1 MRRNKLKV
9 LSSLAILGIAGLG
22 LAACNNNTG
31 SGTTPSPT
39 PTPTENGG
47 GATTTPTPTP
57 VPTTPSQTTTTTPNQ
72 SSTANTPAQKV
83 VKSIS
88 ISGGKTLYLVGEEFS
103 FDGVVVTKTYNDET
117 QETATADEVT
127 YKIYSDEDG
136 TKEATSIA
144 TAGTYYVYVTCG
156 GKDNYYAITV
166 QEKQQTIHENAV
178 VKGVTPTKTDIS
190 TKVDIYNQ
198 NGNEV
203 YATANSSKKIQSED
217 KSATCDG
224 IEFSQRLKMQGSAV
238 AAGESVSVAADG
250 TVSNGRVIVVK
261 VAQASKL
268 TFYGMPSSEQ
278 KRSFILTNNADY
290 SREVASAADKTNIGS
305 YKFDVAAG
313 TYYFYVGAS
322 NDALGTNAGGWYF
335 YGVDIAYDVPT
346 SSLTYSEIKVDASN
360 AKTDFNLNDTFSTDG
375 LVVKGKNNLG
385 TWDILSKEDYKVTN
399 TDDTE
404 VSTATPGKKTL
415 KVTAKGHSDNYD
427 IQVINPNATVENI
440 VVKEEAKGVY
450 KQGEVISLSGLVI
463 TSTDSDS
470 VTQDIAYDAEKITY
484 KVLDGETDVTSQ
496 FTTLTKGT
504 YTVELTY
511 ASKTTTYN
519 ITMLEV
525 KERKFEYKNEV
536 AVGSDSY
543 ASSLIVSYTDGTDAD
558 WSKYNDTILSTAE
571 GYSTKFYSDADCTTL
586 IDTATNAFASV
597 GTVYMKLSYQDYS
610 SNAITLTVKNFNSE
624 SYYTKDNLTSSSVV
638 KDATIFDGNLITITG
653 GKNLGAPEGK
663 DGICNQEVQIKLD
676 ANTDA
681 SKFKGLILNIKQ
693 KVALKLYMN
702 CSTDKSGKTFVIKDP
717 TGKIVFT
724 SNDIVKNK
732 TDNTL
737 VEVTLE
743 AGTYTIESLTGSVR
757 FAGIEATK
765 AE

>member
-1 MRRNKLKV
+1 MKRNKLKV

-31 SGTTPSPT
+31 SGTTQSPT
-39 PTPTENGG
+39 TTPTENGG
-47 GATTTPTPTP
+47 GATTPTPTPTP
-57 VPTTPSQTTTTTPNQ
+57 VPTTPSQSTTTTPNQ
-72 SSTANTPAQKV
+72 SSTNTPEQNKIE
-83 VKSIS
+83 SIS
-88 ISGGKTLYLVGEEFS
+88 VSGQTKEFLPGS
-103 FDGVVVTKTYNDET
+103 EFVFGGTVTKN
-117 QETATADEVT
+117 
-127 YKIYSDEDG
+127 YSDGSQVVATEEEYIVTIYTDNSYE
-136 TKEATSIA
+136 TEAENIK
-144 TAGTYYVYVTCG
+144 TAGTYYVVVSIGDKLATYEIV
-156 GKDNYYAITV
+156 V
-166 QEKQQTIHENAV
+166 REKQQTIHENAV

-198 NGNEV
+198 HGNEV
-203 YATANSSKKIQSED
+203 YVTANSSKKIQSED
-217 KSATCDG
+217 KTATCDG

-238 AAGESVSVAADG
+238 AAGESVNVSADG

-305 YKFDVAAG
+305 YEFDVAAG
-313 TYYFYVGAS
+313 TYYFYVGAT
-322 NDALGTNAGGWYF
+322 NATLGTTAGGWYF
-335 YGVDIAYDVPT
+335 YGVDIAYDVPA

-360 AKTDFNLNDTFSTDG
+360 VRTDFNLNDTFSTDG

-415 KVTAKGHSDNYD
+415 KVTAKGHSDTYD
-427 IQVINPNATVENI
+427 IQVINPNATIENI

-484 KVLDGETDVTSQ
+484 KVLDGEADVTSQ

-525 KERKFEYKNEV
+525 KEGKFECKNEV

-624 SYYTKDNLTSSSVV
+624 SYYVKDANLTSGTDYKKQTLFEGNFVDV
-638 KDATIFDGNLITITG
+638 KVGTG
-653 GKNLGAPEGK
+653 TCKADSNTA
-663 DGICNQEVQIKLD
+663 INQGEMQIKLD
-676 ANTDA
+676 AGDG
-681 SKFKGLILNIKQ
+681 KEIIFVVKQ
-693 KVALKLYMN
+693 KITLKIIAN
-702 CSTDKSGKTFVIKDP
+702 ASGNKKYIIKDAVG
-717 TGKIVFT
+717 TELKAGDL
-724 SNDIVKNK
+724 SK
-732 TDNTL
+732 TADGDTTI
-737 VEVTLE
+737 EITLE
-743 AGTYTIESLTGSVR
+743 AGTYSFTSNGGGVR

>member
-1 MRRNKLKV
+1 MKRNKLKV

-31 SGTTPSPT
+31 SGTTQSPT
-39 PTPTENGG
+39 TTPTENGG
-47 GATTTPTPTP
+47 GSTTPTPTPTP
-57 VPTTPSQTTTTTPNQ
+57 VPTTPSQSTTTTPNQ
-72 SSTANTPAQKV
+72 SSTNTPEQNKIE
-83 VKSIS
+83 SIS
-88 ISGGKTLYLVGEEFS
+88 VSGQTKEFLPGS
-103 FDGVVVTKTYNDET
+103 EFVFGGTVTKN
-117 QETATADEVT
+117 
-127 YKIYSDEDG
+127 YSDGSQVVATEEEYIVTIYTDNSYE
-136 TKEATSIA
+136 TEAENIK
-144 TAGTYYVYVTCG
+144 TAGTYYVVVSIGDKLATYEIV
-156 GKDNYYAITV
+156 V
-166 QEKQQTIHENAV
+166 REKQQTIHENAV
-178 VKGVTPTKTDIS
+178 VKGVTPTNTDIS

-198 NGNEV
+198 HGNEV
-203 YATANSSKKIQSED
+203 YVTANSSKKIQSED
-217 KSATCDG
+217 KTATCDG

-238 AAGESVSVAADG
+238 AAGESVNVSADG

-305 YKFDVAAG
+305 YEFDVAAG
-313 TYYFYVGAS
+313 TYYFYVGAT
-322 NDALGTNAGGWYF
+322 NATLGTTAGGWYF
-335 YGVDIAYDVPT
+335 YGVDIAYDVPA

-360 AKTDFNLNDTFSTDG
+360 VRTDFNLNDTFSTDG

-415 KVTAKGHSDNYD
+415 KVTAKGHSDTYD
-427 IQVINPNATVENI
+427 IQVINPNATIENI

-484 KVLDGETDVTSQ
+484 KVLDGEADVTSQ

-525 KERKFEYKNEV
+525 KEGKFEYKNEV

-624 SYYTKDNLTSSSVV
+624 SYYIKDANLTSGTDYKKQTLFEGNFVDV
-638 KDATIFDGNLITITG
+638 KVGTG
-653 GKNLGAPEGK
+653 TCKADSNTA
-663 DGICNQEVQIKLD
+663 INQGEMQIKLD
-676 ANTDA
+676 AGDG
-681 SKFKGLILNIKQ
+681 KEIIFVVKQ
-693 KVALKLYMN
+693 KITLKIIAN
-702 CSTDKSGKTFVIKDP
+702 ASGNKKYIIKDAVGTELK
-717 TGKIVFT
+717 TGDL
-724 SNDIVKNK
+724 SK
-732 TDNTL
+732 TADGDTTI
-737 VEVTLE
+737 EITLE
-743 AGTYTIESLTGSVR
+743 AGTYSFTSNGGGVR

>member
-1 MRRNKLKV
+1 MKRNKLKV

-31 SGTTPSPT
+31 SGTTQSPT
-39 PTPTENGG
+39 TTPTENGG
-47 GATTTPTPTP
+47 GATTPTPTPTP
-57 VPTTPSQTTTTTPNQ
+57 VPTTPSQSTTTTPNQ
-72 SSTANTPAQKV
+72 SSTNTPEQNKIE
-83 VKSIS
+83 SIS
-88 ISGGKTLYLVGEEFS
+88 VSGQTKEFLPGS
-103 FDGVVVTKTYNDET
+103 EFVFGGTVTKN
-117 QETATADEVT
+117 
-127 YKIYSDEDG
+127 YSDGSQVVATEEEYIVTIYTDNSYE
-136 TKEATSIA
+136 TEAENIK
-144 TAGTYYVYVTCG
+144 TAGTYYVVVSIGDKLATYEIV
-156 GKDNYYAITV
+156 V
-166 QEKQQTIHENAV
+166 REKQQTIHENAV

-198 NGNEV
+198 HGNEV
-203 YATANSSKKIQSED
+203 YVTANSSKKIQSED
-217 KSATCDG
+217 KTATCDG

-238 AAGESVSVAADG
+238 AAGESVNVSADG

-305 YKFDVAAG
+305 YEFDVAAG
-313 TYYFYVGAS
+313 TYYFYVGAT
-322 NDALGTNAGGWYF
+322 NATLGTTAGGWYF
-335 YGVDIAYDVPT
+335 YGVDIAYDVPA

-360 AKTDFNLNDTFSTDG
+360 VRTDFNLNDTFSTDG

-415 KVTAKGHSDNYD
+415 KVTAKGHSDTYD
-427 IQVINPNATVENI
+427 IQVINPNATIENI

-484 KVLDGETDVTSQ
+484 KVLDGEADVTSQ

-525 KERKFEYKNEV
+525 KEGKFEYKNEV

-624 SYYTKDNLTSSSVV
+624 SYYVKDANLTSGTDYKKQTLFEGNFVDV
-638 KDATIFDGNLITITG
+638 KVGTG
-653 GKNLGAPEGK
+653 TCKADSNIA
-663 DGICNQEVQIKLD
+663 INQGEMQIKLD
-676 ANTDA
+676 AGDG
-681 SKFKGLILNIKQ
+681 KEIIFVVKQ
-693 KVALKLYMN
+693 KITLKIIAN
-702 CSTDKSGKTFVIKDP
+702 ASGNKKYIIKDAVG
-717 TGKIVFT
+717 TELKAGDL
-724 SNDIVKNK
+724 SK
-732 TDNTL
+732 TADGDTTI
-737 VEVTLE
+737 EITLE
-743 AGTYTIESLTGSVR
+743 AGTYSFTSNGGGVR

>member
-198 NGNEV
+198 HGNEV
-203 YATANSSKKIQSED
+203 YVTANSSKKIQSED

-238 AAGESVSVAADG
+238 AAGESVNVAADG

-261 VAQASKL
+261 VAQNSKL

-305 YKFDVAAG
+305 YEFDVKAG
-313 TYYFYVGAS
+313 TYYFYVGAT
-322 NDALGTNAGGWYF
+322 NATLGTTAGGWYF
-335 YGVDIAYDVPT
+335 YGVDIAYDVPV

-360 AKTDFNLNDTFSTDG
+360 ARTDFNLNDTFSTDG

-399 TDDTE
+399 ADDTE

-415 KVTAKGHSDNYD
+415 KVTAKGHSDTYD
-427 IQVINPNATVENI
+427 IQVINPNATIENI

-484 KVLDGETDVTSQ
+484 KVLDGETDVTSS

-504 YTVELTY
+504 YKVELTY
-511 ASKTTTYN
+511 ASKTTTYD

-525 KERKFEYKNEV
+525 KEGKFDYKNEV

-543 ASSLIVSYTDGTDAD
+543 ASSLIISYTDGTDAD
-558 WSKYNDTILSTAE
+558 WSKYNETILSTAE
-571 GYSTKFYSDADCTTL
+571 GYSTKFYSDADCTAL

-597 GTVYMKLSYQDYS
+597 GTVYMKLSYQDFS

-624 SYYTKDNLTSSSVV
+624 SYSTSGLTAGKDYKNSVL
-638 KDATIFDGNLITITG
+638 FEGNLVDVKIGTG
-653 GKNLGAPEGK
+653 TCKADSNIDINKGEM
-663 DGICNQEVQIKLD
+663 QIKLD
-676 ANTDA
+676 KEAG
-681 SKFKGLILNIKQ
+681 KEIIFVVKQ
-693 KVALKLYMN
+693 KITLKIIAN
-702 CSTDKSGKTFVIKDP
+702 ASGNKKYIIKDAAG
-717 TGKIVFT
+717 TELKAGDL
-724 SNDIVKNK
+724 SK
-732 TDNTL
+732 TADGDTTI
-737 VEVTLE
+737 EITLE
-743 AGTYTIESLTGSVR
+743 AGTYSFTSNGGGVR

>member
-1 MRRNKLKV
+1 MKRNKLKV

-31 SGTTPSPT
+31 SGTTQSPT
-39 PTPTENGG
+39 TTPTENGG
-47 GATTTPTPTP
+47 GATTPTPTPTP
-57 VPTTPSQTTTTTPNQ
+57 VPTTPSQSTTTTPNQ
-72 SSTANTPAQKV
+72 SSTNTPEQNKIE
-83 VKSIS
+83 SIS
-88 ISGGKTLYLVGEEFS
+88 VSGQTKEFLPGS
-103 FDGVVVTKTYNDET
+103 EFVFGGTVTKN
-117 QETATADEVT
+117 
-127 YKIYSDEDG
+127 YSDGSQVVATEEEYIVTIYTDNSYE
-136 TKEATSIA
+136 TEAENIK
-144 TAGTYYVYVTCG
+144 TAGTYYVVVSIGDKLATYEIV
-156 GKDNYYAITV
+156 V
-166 QEKQQTIHENAV
+166 REKQQTIHENAV

-198 NGNEV
+198 HGSEV
-203 YATANSSKKIQSED
+203 YVTANSSKKIQSED
-217 KSATCDG
+217 KTATCDG

-238 AAGESVSVAADG
+238 AAGESVNVSADG

-305 YKFDVAAG
+305 YEFDVAAG
-313 TYYFYVGAS
+313 TYYFYVGAT
-322 NDALGTNAGGWYF
+322 NATLGTTAGGWYF
-335 YGVDIAYDVPT
+335 YGVDIAYDVPA

-360 AKTDFNLNDTFSTDG
+360 VRTDFNLNDTFSTDG

-415 KVTAKGHSDNYD
+415 KVTAKGHSDTYD
-427 IQVINPNATVENI
+427 IQVINPNATIENI

-484 KVLDGETDVTSQ
+484 KVLDGEADVTSQ

-525 KERKFEYKNEV
+525 KEGKFEYKNEV

-624 SYYTKDNLTSSSVV
+624 SYYVKDANLTSGTDYKKQTLFEGNFVDV
-638 KDATIFDGNLITITG
+638 KVGTG
-653 GKNLGAPEGK
+653 TCKADSNTA
-663 DGICNQEVQIKLD
+663 INQGEMQIKLD
-676 ANTDA
+676 AGDG
-681 SKFKGLILNIKQ
+681 KEIIFVVKQ
-693 KVALKLYMN
+693 KITLKIIAN
-702 CSTDKSGKTFVIKDP
+702 ASGNKKYIIKDAVG
-717 TGKIVFT
+717 TELKAGDL
-724 SNDIVKNK
+724 SK
-732 TDNTL
+732 TADGDTTI
-737 VEVTLE
+737 EITLE
-743 AGTYTIESLTGSVR
+743 AGTYSFTSNGGGVR

>member
-31 SGTTPSPT
+31 SGTTQSPT
-39 PTPTENGG
+39 STPTENGG
-47 GATTTPTPTP
+47 GATTPTPTPTP
-57 VPTTPSQTTTTTPNQ
+57 VPTTPSQSTTTTPNQ
-72 SSTANTPAQKV
+72 SSTNTPEQNKIE
-83 VKSIS
+83 SIS
-88 ISGGKTLYLVGEEFS
+88 VSGQTKEFLPGS
-103 FDGVVVTKTYNDET
+103 EFVFGGTVTKN
-117 QETATADEVT
+117 
-127 YKIYSDEDG
+127 YSDGSQVVATEEEYIVTIYTDNSYE
-136 TKEATSIA
+136 TEAENIK
-144 TAGTYYVYVTCG
+144 TAGTYYVVVSIGDKLATYEIV
-156 GKDNYYAITV
+156 V
-166 QEKQQTIHENAV
+166 REKQQTIHENAV

-198 NGNEV
+198 HGNEV
-203 YATANSSKKIQSED
+203 YVTANSSKKIQSED
-217 KSATCDG
+217 KTATCDG

-238 AAGESVSVAADG
+238 AAGESVNVSVDG

-305 YKFDVAAG
+305 YEFDVAAG
-313 TYYFYVGAS
+313 TYYFYVGAT
-322 NDALGTNAGGWYF
+322 NATLGTTAGGWYF
-335 YGVDIAYDVPT
+335 YGVDIAYDVPA

-360 AKTDFNLNDTFSTDG
+360 VRTDFNLNDTFSTDG

-415 KVTAKGHSDNYD
+415 KVTAKGHSDTYD
-427 IQVINPNATVENI
+427 IQVINPNATIENI

-484 KVLDGETDVTSQ
+484 KVLDGEADVTSQ

-525 KERKFEYKNEV
+525 KEGKFEYKNEV

-571 GYSTKFYSDADCTTL
+571 GYSTKFYSDAECTTL

-610 SNAITLTVKNFNSE
+610 SNTITLTVKNFNSE
-624 SYYTKDNLTSSSVV
+624 SYYVKDANLTSGTDYKKQTLFEGNFVDV
-638 KDATIFDGNLITITG
+638 KVGTG
-653 GKNLGAPEGK
+653 TCKADSNTA
-663 DGICNQEVQIKLD
+663 INQGEMQIKLD
-676 ANTDA
+676 AGDG
-681 SKFKGLILNIKQ
+681 KEIIFVVKQ
-693 KVALKLYMN
+693 KITLKIIAN
-702 CSTDKSGKTFVIKDP
+702 ASGNKKYIIKDAVG
-717 TGKIVFT
+717 TELKAGDL
-724 SNDIVKNK
+724 SK
-732 TDNTL
+732 TADGDTTI
-737 VEVTLE
+737 EITLE
-743 AGTYTIESLTGSVR
+743 AGTYSFTSNGGGVR

>member
-31 SGTTPSPT
+31 SGTTQSPT
-39 PTPTENGG
+39 TTPTENGG
-47 GATTTPTPTP
+47 GATTPTPTPTP
-57 VPTTPSQTTTTTPNQ
+57 VPTTPSQSTTPTPNQ
-72 SSTANTPAQKV
+72 SSTNTPEQNKIE
-83 VKSIS
+83 SIS
-88 ISGGKTLYLVGEEFS
+88 VSGQTKEFLPGS
-103 FDGVVVTKTYNDET
+103 EFVFGGTVTKN
-117 QETATADEVT
+117 
-127 YKIYSDEDG
+127 YSDGSQVVATEEEYIVTIYTDNSYE
-136 TKEATSIA
+136 TEAENIK
-144 TAGTYYVYVTCG
+144 TAGTYYVVVSIGDKLATYEIV
-156 GKDNYYAITV
+156 V
-166 QEKQQTIHENAV
+166 REKQQTIHENAV

-198 NGNEV
+198 HGNEV
-203 YATANSSKKIQSED
+203 YVTANSSKKIQSED
-217 KSATCDG
+217 KTATCDG

-238 AAGESVSVAADG
+238 AAGESVNVSADG

-305 YKFDVAAG
+305 YEFDVAAG
-313 TYYFYVGAS
+313 TYYFYVGAT
-322 NDALGTNAGGWYF
+322 NATLGTTAGGWYF
-335 YGVDIAYDVPT
+335 YGVDIAYDVPA

-360 AKTDFNLNDTFSTDG
+360 VRTDFNLNDTFSTDG

-415 KVTAKGHSDNYD
+415 KVTAKGHSDTYD
-427 IQVINPNATVENI
+427 IQVINPNATIENI

-484 KVLDGETDVTSQ
+484 KVLDGEADVTSQ

-525 KERKFEYKNEV
+525 KEGKFEYKNEV

-624 SYYTKDNLTSSSVV
+624 SYYVKDANLTSGTDYKKQTLFEGNFVDV
-638 KDATIFDGNLITITG
+638 KVGTG
-653 GKNLGAPEGK
+653 TCKADSNTA
-663 DGICNQEVQIKLD
+663 INQGEMQIKLD
-676 ANTDA
+676 AGDG
-681 SKFKGLILNIKQ
+681 KEIIFVVKQ
-693 KVALKLYMN
+693 KITLKIIAN
-702 CSTDKSGKTFVIKDP
+702 ASGNKKYIIKDAVG
-717 TGKIVFT
+717 TELKAGDL
-724 SNDIVKNK
+724 SK
-732 TDNTL
+732 TADGDTTI
-737 VEVTLE
+737 EITLE
-743 AGTYTIESLTGSVR
+743 AGTYSFTSNGGGVR

>member
-1 MRRNKLKV
+1 MKRNKLKV

-31 SGTTPSPT
+31 SGTTQSPT
-39 PTPTENGG
+39 QTPTENGG
-47 GATTTPTPTP
+47 GATTPTPTPTP
-57 VPTTPSQTTTTTPNQ
+57 VPTTPSQSTTTTPNQ
-72 SSTANTPAQKV
+72 SSTNTPEQNKIE
-83 VKSIS
+83 SIS
-88 ISGGKTLYLVGEEFS
+88 VSGQTKEFLPGS
-103 FDGVVVTKTYNDET
+103 EFVFGGTVTKN
-117 QETATADEVT
+117 
-127 YKIYSDEDG
+127 YSDGSQVVATEEEYIVTIYTDNSYE
-136 TKEATSIA
+136 TEAENIK
-144 TAGTYYVYVTCG
+144 TAGTYYVVVSIGDKLATYEIV
-156 GKDNYYAITV
+156 V
-166 QEKQQTIHENAV
+166 REKQQTIHENAV
-178 VKGVTPTKTDIS
+178 VKGVTPTETDIS

-198 NGNEV
+198 HGNEV
-203 YATANSSKKIQSED
+203 YVTANSSKKIQSED
-217 KSATCDG
+217 KTATCDG

-238 AAGESVSVAADG
+238 AAGESVNVSADG

-305 YKFDVAAG
+305 YEFDVAAG
-313 TYYFYVGAS
+313 TYYFYVGAT
-322 NDALGTNAGGWYF
+322 NATLGTTAGGWYF
-335 YGVDIAYDVPT
+335 YGVDIAYDVPA

-360 AKTDFNLNDTFSTDG
+360 VRTDFNLNDTFSTDG

-399 TDDTE
+399 NDDTE

-415 KVTAKGHSDNYD
+415 KVTAKGHSDTYD
-427 IQVINPNATVENI
+427 IQVINPNATIENI

-484 KVLDGETDVTSQ
+484 KVLDGEADVTSQ

-525 KERKFEYKNEV
+525 KEGKFEYKNEV

-624 SYYTKDNLTSSSVV
+624 SYYVKDANLTSGTDYKKQTLFEGNFVDV
-638 KDATIFDGNLITITG
+638 KVGTG
-653 GKNLGAPEGK
+653 TCKADSNTA
-663 DGICNQEVQIKLD
+663 INQGEMQIKLD
-676 ANTDA
+676 AGDG
-681 SKFKGLILNIKQ
+681 KEIIFVVKQ
-693 KVALKLYMN
+693 KITLKIIAN
-702 CSTDKSGKTFVIKDP
+702 ASGNKKYIIKDAVG
-717 TGKIVFT
+717 TELKAGDL
-724 SNDIVKNK
+724 SK
-732 TDNTL
+732 TADGDTTI
-737 VEVTLE
+737 EITLE
-743 AGTYTIESLTGSVR
+743 AGTYSFTSNGGGVR

>member
-203 YATANSSKKIQSED
+203 YVTANSSKKIQSED

-238 AAGESVSVAADG
+238 AAGESVNVSADG

-305 YKFDVAAG
+305 YEFDVAAG
-313 TYYFYVGAS
+313 TYYFYVGAT
-322 NDALGTNAGGWYF
+322 NATLGTTAGGWYF
-335 YGVDIAYDVPT
+335 YGVDIAYDVPA

-360 AKTDFNLNDTFSTDG
+360 ARTDFNLNDTFSTDG

-404 VSTATPGKKTL
+404 VSTATPGKKIL
-415 KVTAKGHSDNYD
+415 KVTAKGHSDTYD
-427 IQVINPNATVENI
+427 IQVINPNATIENI

-484 KVLDGETDVTSQ
+484 KVLDGETDVTSS

-504 YTVELTY
+504 YKVELTY
-511 ASKTTTYN
+511 ASKTTTYD

-525 KERKFEYKNEV
+525 KEGKFDYKNEV

-543 ASSLIVSYTDGTDAD
+543 ASSLIISYTDGTDAD
-558 WSKYNDTILSTAE
+558 WSKYNETILSTAE
-571 GYSTKFYSDADCTTL
+571 GYSTKFYSDADCTAL

-624 SYYTKDNLTSSSVV
+624 SYSTSGLTAGKDYKNSVL
-638 KDATIFDGNLITITG
+638 FEGNLVDVKIGTG
-653 GKNLGAPEGK
+653 TCKADSNIDINKGEM
-663 DGICNQEVQIKLD
+663 QIKLD
-676 ANTDA
+676 KEAG
-681 SKFKGLILNIKQ
+681 KEIIFVVKQ
-693 KVALKLYMN
+693 KITLKIIAN
-702 CSTDKSGKTFVIKDP
+702 ASGNKKYIIKDAAG
-717 TGKIVFT
+717 TELKAGDL
-724 SNDIVKNK
+724 SK
-732 TDNTL
+732 TADGDTTI
-737 VEVTLE
+737 EITLE
-743 AGTYTIESLTGSVR
+743 AGTYSFTSNGGGVR

>member
-31 SGTTPSPT
+31 SGTTQSPT
-39 PTPTENGG
+39 PAPTENGG
-47 GATTTPTPTP
+47 GATTPTPTPTP
-57 VPTTPSQTTTTTPNQ
+57 VPTTPSQSTTTTPNQ
-72 SSTANTPAQKV
+72 SSTNTPEQNKIE
-83 VKSIS
+83 SIS
-88 ISGGKTLYLVGEEFS
+88 VSGQTKEFLPGS
-103 FDGVVVTKTYNDET
+103 EFVFGGTVTKN
-117 QETATADEVT
+117 
-127 YKIYSDEDG
+127 YSDGSQVVATEEEYIVTIYTDNSYE
-136 TKEATSIA
+136 TEAENIK
-144 TAGTYYVYVTCG
+144 TAGTYYVVVSIGDKLATYEIV
-156 GKDNYYAITV
+156 V
-166 QEKQQTIHENAV
+166 REKQQTIHENAV

-198 NGNEV
+198 HGNEV
-203 YATANSSKKIQSED
+203 YVTANSSKKIQSED
-217 KSATCDG
+217 KTATCDG

-238 AAGESVSVAADG
+238 AAGESVNVSADG

-305 YKFDVAAG
+305 YEFDVAAG
-313 TYYFYVGAS
+313 TYYFYVGAT
-322 NDALGTNAGGWYF
+322 NATLGTTAGGWYF
-335 YGVDIAYDVPT
+335 YGVDIAYDVPA

-360 AKTDFNLNDTFSTDG
+360 VRTDFNLNDTFSTDG

-415 KVTAKGHSDNYD
+415 KVTAKGHSDTYD
-427 IQVINPNATVENI
+427 IQVINPNATIENI

-484 KVLDGETDVTSQ
+484 KVLDGEADVTSQ

-525 KERKFEYKNEV
+525 KEGKFEYKNEV

-624 SYYTKDNLTSSSVV
+624 SYYVKDANLTSGTDYKKQTLFEGNFVDV
-638 KDATIFDGNLITITG
+638 KVGTG
-653 GKNLGAPEGK
+653 TCKADSNTA
-663 DGICNQEVQIKLD
+663 INQGEMQIKLD
-676 ANTDA
+676 AGDG
-681 SKFKGLILNIKQ
+681 KEIIFVVKQ
-693 KVALKLYMN
+693 KITLKIIAN
-702 CSTDKSGKTFVIKDP
+702 ASGNKKYIIKDAVG
-717 TGKIVFT
+717 TELKAGDL
-724 SNDIVKNK
+724 SK
-732 TDNTL
+732 TADGDTTI
-737 VEVTLE
+737 EITLE
-743 AGTYTIESLTGSVR
+743 AGTYSFTSNGGGVR

>member
-1 MRRNKLKV
+1 MKRNKLKV

-31 SGTTPSPT
+31 SGTTQSPT
-39 PTPTENGG
+39 TTPTENGG
-47 GATTTPTPTP
+47 GATTPTPTPTP
-57 VPTTPSQTTTTTPNQ
+57 VPTTPSQSTTTTPNQ
-72 SSTANTPAQKV
+72 SSTNTPEQNKIE
-83 VKSIS
+83 SIS
-88 ISGGKTLYLVGEEFS
+88 VSGQTKEFLPGS
-103 FDGVVVTKTYNDET
+103 EFVFGGTVTKN
-117 QETATADEVT
+117 
-127 YKIYSDEDG
+127 YSDGSQVVATEEEYIVTIYTDNSYE
-136 TKEATSIA
+136 TEAENIK
-144 TAGTYYVYVTCG
+144 TAGTYYVVVSIGDKLATYEIV
-156 GKDNYYAITV
+156 V
-166 QEKQQTIHENAV
+166 REKQQTIHENAV

-198 NGNEV
+198 HGNEV
-203 YATANSSKKIQSED
+203 YVTANSSKKIQSED
-217 KSATCDG
+217 KTATCDG

-238 AAGESVSVAADG
+238 AAGESVNVSADG

-305 YKFDVAAG
+305 YEFDVAAG
-313 TYYFYVGAS
+313 TYYFYVGAT
-322 NDALGTNAGGWYF
+322 NATLGTTAGGWYF
-335 YGVDIAYDVPT
+335 YGVDIAYDVPA

-360 AKTDFNLNDTFSTDG
+360 VRTDFNLNDTFSTDG

-415 KVTAKGHSDNYD
+415 KVTAKGHSDTYD
-427 IQVINPNATVENI
+427 IQVINPNATIENI

-484 KVLDGETDVTSQ
+484 KVLDGEADVTSQ

-525 KERKFEYKNEV
+525 KEGKFEYKNEV

-571 GYSTKFYSDADCTTL
+571 DYSTKFYSDADCTTL

-624 SYYTKDNLTSSSVV
+624 SYYVKDANLTSGTDYKKQTLFEGNFVDV
-638 KDATIFDGNLITITG
+638 KVGTG
-653 GKNLGAPEGK
+653 TCKADSNTA
-663 DGICNQEVQIKLD
+663 INQGEMQIKLD
-676 ANTDA
+676 AGDG
-681 SKFKGLILNIKQ
+681 KEIIFVVKQ
-693 KVALKLYMN
+693 KITLKIIAN
-702 CSTDKSGKTFVIKDP
+702 ASGNKKYIIKDAVG
-717 TGKIVFT
+717 TELKAGDL
-724 SNDIVKNK
+724 SK
-732 TDNTL
+732 TADGDTTI
-737 VEVTLE
+737 EITLE
-743 AGTYTIESLTGSVR
+743 AGTYSFTSNGGGVR

>member
-31 SGTTPSPT
+31 SGTTQSPT
-39 PTPTENGG
+39 TTPTENGG
-47 GATTTPTPTP
+47 GATTPTPTPTP
-57 VPTTPSQTTTTTPNQ
+57 VPTTPSQSTTTTPNQ
-72 SSTANTPAQKV
+72 SSTNTPEQNKIE
-83 VKSIS
+83 SIS
-88 ISGGKTLYLVGEEFS
+88 VSGQTKEFLPGS
-103 FDGVVVTKTYNDET
+103 EFVFGGTVTKN
-117 QETATADEVT
+117 
-127 YKIYSDEDG
+127 YSDGSQVVATEEEYIVTIYTDNSYE
-136 TKEATSIA
+136 TEAENIK
-144 TAGTYYVYVTCG
+144 TAGTYYVVVSIGDKLATYEIV
-156 GKDNYYAITV
+156 V
-166 QEKQQTIHENAV
+166 REKQQTIHENAV

-198 NGNEV
+198 HGNEV
-203 YATANSSKKIQSED
+203 YVTANSSKKIQSED
-217 KSATCDG
+217 KTATCDG

-238 AAGESVSVAADG
+238 AAGERVNVSADG

-305 YKFDVAAG
+305 YEFDVAAG
-313 TYYFYVGAS
+313 TYYFYVGAT
-322 NDALGTNAGGWYF
+322 NATLGTTAGGWYF
-335 YGVDIAYDVPT
+335 YGVDIAYDVPA

-360 AKTDFNLNDTFSTDG
+360 VRTDFNLNDTFSTDG

-415 KVTAKGHSDNYD
+415 KVTAKGHSDTYD
-427 IQVINPNATVENI
+427 IQVINPNATIENI

-470 VTQDIAYDAEKITY
+470 VTQDIAYDVEKITY
-484 KVLDGETDVTSQ
+484 KVLDGEADVTSQ

-525 KERKFEYKNEV
+525 KEGKFEYKNEV

-571 GYSTKFYSDADCTTL
+571 GYSTKFYSDADCTSL

-624 SYYTKDNLTSSSVV
+624 SYYVKDANLTSGTDYKKQTLFEGNFVDV
-638 KDATIFDGNLITITG
+638 KVGTG
-653 GKNLGAPEGK
+653 TCKADSNTA
-663 DGICNQEVQIKLD
+663 INQGEMQIKLD
-676 ANTDA
+676 AGDG
-681 SKFKGLILNIKQ
+681 KEIIFVVKQ
-693 KVALKLYMN
+693 KITLKIIAN
-702 CSTDKSGKTFVIKDP
+702 ASGNKKYIIKDAVG
-717 TGKIVFT
+717 TELKAGDL
-724 SNDIVKNK
+724 SK
-732 TDNTL
+732 TADGDTTI
-737 VEVTLE
+737 EITLE
-743 AGTYTIESLTGSVR
+743 AGTYSFTSNGGGVR

>member
-1 MRRNKLKV
+1 MKRNKLKV

-31 SGTTPSPT
+31 SGTTQSPT
-39 PTPTENGG
+39 QTPTENGG
-47 GATTTPTPTP
+47 GATTPTPTPTP
-57 VPTTPSQTTTTTPNQ
+57 VPTTPSQSTTTTPNQ
-72 SSTANTPAQKV
+72 SSTNTPEQNKIE
-83 VKSIS
+83 SIS
-88 ISGGKTLYLVGEEFS
+88 VSGQTKEFLPGS
-103 FDGVVVTKTYNDET
+103 EFVFGGTVTKN
-117 QETATADEVT
+117 
-127 YKIYSDEDG
+127 YSDGSQVVATEEEYIVTIYTDNSYE
-136 TKEATSIA
+136 TEAENIK
-144 TAGTYYVYVTCG
+144 TAGTYYVVVSIGDKLATYEIV
-156 GKDNYYAITV
+156 V
-166 QEKQQTIHENAV
+166 REKQQTIHENAV

-198 NGNEV
+198 HGNEV
-203 YATANSSKKIQSED
+203 YVTANSSKKIQSED
-217 KSATCDG
+217 KTATCDG

-238 AAGESVSVAADG
+238 AAGESVNVSADG

-305 YKFDVAAG
+305 YEFDVAAG
-313 TYYFYVGAS
+313 TYYFYVGA
-322 NDALGTNAGGWYF
+322 TNATLSTTAGGWYF
-335 YGVDIAYDVPT
+335 YGVDIAYDVPA

-360 AKTDFNLNDTFSTDG
+360 VRTDFNLNDTFSTDG

-399 TDDTE
+399 NDDTE

-415 KVTAKGHSDNYD
+415 KVTAKGHSDTYD
-427 IQVINPNATVENI
+427 IQVINPNATIENI

-484 KVLDGETDVTSQ
+484 KVLDGEADVTSQ

-525 KERKFEYKNEV
+525 KEGKFEYKNEV

-624 SYYTKDNLTSSSVV
+624 SYYVKDANLTSGTDYKKQTLFEGNFVDV
-638 KDATIFDGNLITITG
+638 KVGTG
-653 GKNLGAPEGK
+653 TCKADSNTA
-663 DGICNQEVQIKLD
+663 INQGEMQIKLD
-676 ANTDA
+676 AGDG
-681 SKFKGLILNIKQ
+681 KEIIFVVKQ
-693 KVALKLYMN
+693 KITLKIIAN
-702 CSTDKSGKTFVIKDP
+702 ASGNKKYIIKDAVG
-717 TGKIVFT
+717 TELKAGDL
-724 SNDIVKNK
+724 SK
-732 TDNTL
+732 TADGDTTI
-737 VEVTLE
+737 EITLE
-743 AGTYTIESLTGSVR
+743 AGTYSFASNGGGVR

>member
-31 SGTTPSPT
+31 SGTTQSPT
-39 PTPTENGG
+39 QTPTENGG
-47 GATTTPTPTP
+47 GATTPTPTPTP
-57 VPTTPSQTTTTTPNQ
+57 VPTTPSQSTTTTPNQ
-72 SSTANTPAQKV
+72 SSTNTPEQNKIE
-83 VKSIS
+83 SIS
-88 ISGGKTLYLVGEEFS
+88 VSGQTKEFLPGS
-103 FDGVVVTKTYNDET
+103 EFVFGGTVTKN
-117 QETATADEVT
+117 
-127 YKIYSDEDG
+127 YSDGSQVVATEEEYIVTIYTDNSYE
-136 TKEATSIA
+136 TEAENIK
-144 TAGTYYVYVTCG
+144 TAGTYYVVVSIGDKLATYEIV
-156 GKDNYYAITV
+156 V
-166 QEKQQTIHENAV
+166 REKQQTIHENAV

-198 NGNEV
+198 HGNEV
-203 YATANSSKKIQSED
+203 YVTANSSKKIQSED
-217 KSATCDG
+217 KTATCDG

-238 AAGESVSVAADG
+238 AAGESVNVSADG

-305 YKFDVAAG
+305 YEFDVAAG
-313 TYYFYVGAS
+313 TYYFYVGAT
-322 NDALGTNAGGWYF
+322 NATLGTTAGGWYF
-335 YGVDIAYDVPT
+335 YGVDIAYDVPA

-360 AKTDFNLNDTFSTDG
+360 VRTDFNLNDTFSTDG

-415 KVTAKGHSDNYD
+415 KVTAKGHSDTYD
-427 IQVINPNATVENI
+427 IQVINPNATIENI

-525 KERKFEYKNEV
+525 KEGKFEYKNEV

-624 SYYTKDNLTSSSVV
+624 SYYVKDANLTSGTDYKKQTLFEGNFVDV
-638 KDATIFDGNLITITG
+638 KVGTG
-653 GKNLGAPEGK
+653 TCKADSNTA
-663 DGICNQEVQIKLD
+663 INQGEMQIKLD
-676 ANTDA
+676 AGDG
-681 SKFKGLILNIKQ
+681 KEIIFVVKQ
-693 KVALKLYMN
+693 KITLKIIAN
-702 CSTDKSGKTFVIKDP
+702 ASGNKKYIIKDAVG
-717 TGKIVFT
+717 TELKAGDL
-724 SNDIVKNK
+724 SK
-732 TDNTL
+732 TADGDTTI
-737 VEVTLE
+737 EITLE
-743 AGTYTIESLTGSVR
+743 AGTYSFTSNGGGVR

>member
-1 MRRNKLKV
+1 MKRNKLKV

-31 SGTTPSPT
+31 SGTTQSPT
-39 PTPTENGG
+39 STPTENGG
-47 GATTTPTPTP
+47 GATTPTP
-57 VPTTPSQTTTTTPNQ
+57 VPTTPSQSTTTTPNQ
-72 SSTANTPAQKV
+72 SSTNTPEQNKIE
-83 VKSIS
+83 SIS
-88 ISGGKTLYLVGEEFS
+88 VSGQTKEFLPGS
-103 FDGVVVTKTYNDET
+103 EFVFGGTVTKN
-117 QETATADEVT
+117 
-127 YKIYSDEDG
+127 YSDGSQVVATEEEYIVTIYTDNSYE
-136 TKEATSIA
+136 TEAENIK
-144 TAGTYYVYVTCG
+144 TAGTYYVVVSIGDKLATYEIV
-156 GKDNYYAITV
+156 V
-166 QEKQQTIHENAV
+166 REKQQTIHENAV

-198 NGNEV
+198 HGNEV
-203 YATANSSKKIQSED
+203 YVTANSSKKIQSED
-217 KSATCDG
+217 KTATCDG

-238 AAGESVSVAADG
+238 AAGESVNVSADG

-305 YKFDVAAG
+305 YEFDVAAG
-313 TYYFYVGAS
+313 TYYFYVGAT
-322 NDALGTNAGGWYF
+322 NATLGTTAGGWYF
-335 YGVDIAYDVPT
+335 YGVDIAYDVPA

-360 AKTDFNLNDTFSTDG
+360 VRTDFNLNDTFSTDG

-415 KVTAKGHSDNYD
+415 KVTAKGHSDTYD
-427 IQVINPNATVENI
+427 IQVINPNATIENI
-440 VVKEEAKGVY
+440 IVKEEAKGVY

-484 KVLDGETDVTSQ
+484 KVLDGEADVTSQ

-525 KERKFEYKNEV
+525 KEGKFEYKNEV

-624 SYYTKDNLTSSSVV
+624 SYYVKDANLTSGTDYKKQTLFEGNFVDV
-638 KDATIFDGNLITITG
+638 KVGTG
-653 GKNLGAPEGK
+653 TCKADSNTA
-663 DGICNQEVQIKLD
+663 INQGEMQIKLD
-676 ANTDA
+676 AGDG
-681 SKFKGLILNIKQ
+681 KEIIFVVKQ
-693 KVALKLYMN
+693 KITLKIIAN
-702 CSTDKSGKTFVIKDP
+702 ASGNKKYIIKDAVG
-717 TGKIVFT
+717 TELKAGDLSMTADGDTTIE
-724 SNDIVKNK
+724 I
-732 TDNTL
+732 
-737 VEVTLE
+737 TLE
-743 AGTYTIESLTGSVR
+743 AGTYSFTSNGGGVR

>member
-1 MRRNKLKV
+1 MSRNKLKV

-31 SGTTPSPT
+31 SGTTQSPT
-39 PTPTENGG
+39 PTPTDTGS

-72 SSTANTPAQKV
+72 SSTTNTPAQKV

-178 VKGVTPTKTDIS
+178 VKGVSSNITEKFN
-190 TKVDIYNQ
+190 IYSQ

-203 YATANSSKKIQSED
+203 YATATSTKYLEYETKT
-217 KSATCDG
+217 ATVDG
-224 IEFSQRLKMQGSAV
+224 IEFSQRLKMKGSAV
-238 AAGESVSVAADG
+238 GKGETVSVAADG

-268 TFYGMPSSEQ
+268 TFYGMPSDNK
-278 KRSFILTNNADY
+278 KRSFILTNNADVT
-290 SREVASAADKTNIGS
+290 REIASAADKTNIGS
-305 YKFDVAAG
+305 YEFDVKAG

-322 NDALGTNAGGWYF
+322 NDALGTEAGGWYF
-335 YGVDIAYDVPT
+335 YGVDIAYDVPA

-399 TDDTE
+399 IDDTE

-427 IQVINPNATVENI
+427 IQVINPNATIENI

-624 SYYTKDNLTSSSVV
+624 SYSTSGLTVGTDYKNSVL
-638 KDATIFDGNLITITG
+638 FEGNLVDVKVGIGTC
-653 GKNLGAPEGK
+653 KADDAK
-663 DGICNQEVQIKLD
+663 DKDTMNHEVQIKLD
-676 ANTDA
+676 NGAG
-681 SKFKGLILNIKQ
+681 KEIIFVVKQ
-693 KVALKLYMN
+693 KITLKIAIN
-702 CSTDKSGKTFVIKDP
+702 ASGKKKYVIKDS
-717 TGKIVFT
+717 TGTIVPNGSGNVGIT
-724 SNDIVKNK
+724 KDSNTIV
-732 TDNTL
+732 
-737 VEVTLE
+737 EITLE
-743 AGTYTIESLTGSVR
+743 AGTYTLASDGGGVR

>member
-1 MRRNKLKV
+1 MKRNKLKV

-31 SGTTPSPT
+31 SGTTQSPT
-39 PTPTENGG
+39 TTPTENGG
-47 GATTTPTPTP
+47 GATTPTPTPTP
-57 VPTTPSQTTTTTPNQ
+57 VPTTPSQSTTTTPNQ
-72 SSTANTPAQKV
+72 SSTNTPEQNKIE
-83 VKSIS
+83 SIS
-88 ISGGKTLYLVGEEFS
+88 VSGQTKEFLPGS
-103 FDGVVVTKTYNDET
+103 EFVFGGTVTKN
-117 QETATADEVT
+117 
-127 YKIYSDEDG
+127 YSDGSQVVATEEEYIVTIYTDNSYE
-136 TKEATSIA
+136 KEAENIK
-144 TAGTYYVYVTCG
+144 TAGTYYVVVSIGDKLATYEIV
-156 GKDNYYAITV
+156 V
-166 QEKQQTIHENAV
+166 REKQQTIHENAV

-198 NGNEV
+198 HGNEV
-203 YATANSSKKIQSED
+203 YVTANSSKKIQSED
-217 KSATCDG
+217 KTATCDG

-238 AAGESVSVAADG
+238 AAGESVNVSADG

-305 YKFDVAAG
+305 YEFDVAAG
-313 TYYFYVGAS
+313 TYYFYVGAT
-322 NDALGTNAGGWYF
+322 NATLGTTAGGWYF
-335 YGVDIAYDVPT
+335 YGVDIAYDVPA

-360 AKTDFNLNDTFSTDG
+360 VRTDFNLNDTFSTDG

-415 KVTAKGHSDNYD
+415 KVTAKGHSDTYD
-427 IQVINPNATVENI
+427 IQVINPNATIENI

-484 KVLDGETDVTSQ
+484 KVLDGEADVTSQ

-525 KERKFEYKNEV
+525 KEGKFEYKNEV

-624 SYYTKDNLTSSSVV
+624 SYYVKDANLTSGTDYKKQTLFEGNFVDV
-638 KDATIFDGNLITITG
+638 KVGTG
-653 GKNLGAPEGK
+653 TCKADSNTA
-663 DGICNQEVQIKLD
+663 INQGEMQIKLD
-676 ANTDA
+676 AGDG
-681 SKFKGLILNIKQ
+681 KEIIFVVKQ
-693 KVALKLYMN
+693 KITLKIIAN
-702 CSTDKSGKTFVIKDP
+702 ASGNKKYIIKDAVG
-717 TGKIVFT
+717 TELKAGDL
-724 SNDIVKNK
+724 SK
-732 TDNTL
+732 TADGDTTI
-737 VEVTLE
+737 EITLE
-743 AGTYTIESLTGSVR
+743 AGTYSFTSNGGGVR

>member
-1 MRRNKLKV
+1 MKRNKLKV

-31 SGTTPSPT
+31 SGTTQSPT
-39 PTPTENGG
+39 TTPTENGG
-47 GATTTPTPTP
+47 APTP
-57 VPTTPSQTTTTTPNQ
+57 VPTTPSQSTTTTPNQ
-72 SSTANTPAQKV
+72 SSTNTPEQNKIE
-83 VKSIS
+83 SIS
-88 ISGGKTLYLVGEEFS
+88 VSGQTKEFLPGS
-103 FDGVVVTKTYNDET
+103 EFVFGGTVTKN
-117 QETATADEVT
+117 
-127 YKIYSDEDG
+127 YSDGSQVVATEEEYIVTIYTDNSYE
-136 TKEATSIA
+136 TEAENIK
-144 TAGTYYVYVTCG
+144 TAGTYYVVVSIGDKLATYEIV
-156 GKDNYYAITV
+156 V
-166 QEKQQTIHENAV
+166 REKQQTIHENAV

-198 NGNEV
+198 HGNEV
-203 YATANSSKKIQSED
+203 YVTANSSKKIQSED
-217 KSATCDG
+217 KTATCDG

-238 AAGESVSVAADG
+238 AAGESVNVSADG

-305 YKFDVAAG
+305 YEFDVAAG
-313 TYYFYVGAS
+313 TYYFYVGAT
-322 NDALGTNAGGWYF
+322 NATLGTTAGGWYF
-335 YGVDIAYDVPT
+335 YGVDIAYDVPA

-360 AKTDFNLNDTFSTDG
+360 VRTDFNLNDTFSTDG

-415 KVTAKGHSDNYD
+415 KVTAKGHSDTYD
-427 IQVINPNATVENI
+427 IQVINPNATIENI

-484 KVLDGETDVTSQ
+484 KVLDGEADVTSQ

-525 KERKFEYKNEV
+525 KEGKFEYKNEV

-624 SYYTKDNLTSSSVV
+624 SYYIKDANLTSGTDYKKQTLFEGNFVDV
-638 KDATIFDGNLITITG
+638 KVGTG
-653 GKNLGAPEGK
+653 TCKADSNTA
-663 DGICNQEVQIKLD
+663 INQGEMQIKLD
-676 ANTDA
+676 AGDG
-681 SKFKGLILNIKQ
+681 KEIIFVVKQ
-693 KVALKLYMN
+693 KITLKIIAN
-702 CSTDKSGKTFVIKDP
+702 ASGNKKYIIKDAVGTELK
-717 TGKIVFT
+717 TGDLSKTADGDTTIEITLAAGTYSFT
-724 SNDIVKNK
+724 SN
-732 TDNTL
+732 
-737 VEVTLE
+737 
-743 AGTYTIESLTGSVR
+743 GGGVR

>member
-1 MRRNKLKV
+1 MKRNKLKV

-31 SGTTPSPT
+31 SGTTQSPT
-39 PTPTENGG
+39 TTPTENGG
-47 GATTTPTPTP
+47 GATTPTPTPTP
-57 VPTTPSQTTTTTPNQ
+57 VPTTPSQSTTTTPNQ
-72 SSTANTPAQKV
+72 SSTNTPEQNKIE
-83 VKSIS
+83 SIS
-88 ISGGKTLYLVGEEFS
+88 VSGQTKEFLPGS
-103 FDGVVVTKTYNDET
+103 EFVFGGTVTKN
-117 QETATADEVT
+117 
-127 YKIYSDEDG
+127 YSDG
-136 TKEATSIA
+136 SQVVATEEEYIVTIYTDNSYETEVENIK
-144 TAGTYYVYVTCG
+144 TAGTYYVVVSIGDKLATYEIV
-156 GKDNYYAITV
+156 V
-166 QEKQQTIHENAV
+166 REKQQTIHENAV

-198 NGNEV
+198 HGNEV
-203 YATANSSKKIQSED
+203 YVTANSSKKIQSED
-217 KSATCDG
+217 KTATCDG

-238 AAGESVSVAADG
+238 AAGESVNVSADG

-305 YKFDVAAG
+305 YEFDVAAG
-313 TYYFYVGAS
+313 TYYFYVGAT
-322 NDALGTNAGGWYF
+322 NATLGTTAGGWYF
-335 YGVDIAYDVPT
+335 YGVDIAYDVPA

-360 AKTDFNLNDTFSTDG
+360 VRTDFNLNDTFSTDG

-415 KVTAKGHSDNYD
+415 KVTAKGHSDTYD
-427 IQVINPNATVENI
+427 IQVINPNATIENI

-484 KVLDGETDVTSQ
+484 KVLDGEADVTSQ

-525 KERKFEYKNEV
+525 KEGKFEYKNEV

-624 SYYTKDNLTSSSVV
+624 SYYVKDANLTSGTDYKKQTLFEGNFVDV
-638 KDATIFDGNLITITG
+638 KVGTG
-653 GKNLGAPEGK
+653 TCKA
-663 DGICNQEVQIKLD
+663 DSDTAINQGEMQIKLD
-676 ANTDA
+676 AGDG
-681 SKFKGLILNIKQ
+681 KEIIFVVKQ
-693 KVALKLYMN
+693 KITLKIIAN
-702 CSTDKSGKTFVIKDP
+702 ASGNKKYIIKDAVG
-717 TGKIVFT
+717 TELKAGDL
-724 SNDIVKNK
+724 SK
-732 TDNTL
+732 TADGDTTI
-737 VEVTLE
+737 EITLE
-743 AGTYTIESLTGSVR
+743 AGTYSFTSNGGGVR

>member
-1 MRRNKLKV
+1 MKRNKLKV

-31 SGTTPSPT
+31 SGTTQSPT
-39 PTPTENGG
+39 TTPTENGG
-47 GATTTPTPTP
+47 GATTPTPTPTP
-57 VPTTPSQTTTTTPNQ
+57 VPTTPSQSTTPTPNQ
-72 SSTANTPAQKV
+72 SSTNTPEQNKIE
-83 VKSIS
+83 SIS
-88 ISGGKTLYLVGEEFS
+88 VSGQTKEFLPGS
-103 FDGVVVTKTYNDET
+103 EFVFGGTVTKN
-117 QETATADEVT
+117 
-127 YKIYSDEDG
+127 YSDGSQVVATEEEYIVTIYTDNSYE
-136 TKEATSIA
+136 TEAENIK
-144 TAGTYYVYVTCG
+144 TAGTYYVVVSIGDKLATYEIV
-156 GKDNYYAITV
+156 V
-166 QEKQQTIHENAV
+166 REKQQTIHENAV

-198 NGNEV
+198 HGNEV
-203 YATANSSKKIQSED
+203 YVTANSSKKIQSED
-217 KSATCDG
+217 KTATCDG

-238 AAGESVSVAADG
+238 AAGESVNVSADG

-305 YKFDVAAG
+305 YEFDVAAG
-313 TYYFYVGAS
+313 TYYFYVGAT
-322 NDALGTNAGGWYF
+322 NATLGTTAGGWYF
-335 YGVDIAYDVPT
+335 YGVDIAYDVPA

-360 AKTDFNLNDTFSTDG
+360 VRTDFNLNDTFSTDG

-415 KVTAKGHSDNYD
+415 KVTAKGHSDTYD
-427 IQVINPNATVENI
+427 IQVINPNATIENI

-484 KVLDGETDVTSQ
+484 KVLDDEADVTSQ

-525 KERKFEYKNEV
+525 KEGKFEYKNEV

-624 SYYTKDNLTSSSVV
+624 SYYVKDANLTSGTDYKKQTLFEGNFVDV
-638 KDATIFDGNLITITG
+638 KVGTG
-653 GKNLGAPEGK
+653 TCKADSNTA
-663 DGICNQEVQIKLD
+663 INQGEMQIKLD
-676 ANTDA
+676 PGDG
-681 SKFKGLILNIKQ
+681 KEIIFVVKQ
-693 KVALKLYMN
+693 KITLKIIAN
-702 CSTDKSGKTFVIKDP
+702 ASGNKKYIIKDAVG
-717 TGKIVFT
+717 TELKAGDL
-724 SNDIVKNK
+724 SK
-732 TDNTL
+732 TADGDTTI
-737 VEVTLE
+737 EITLE
-743 AGTYTIESLTGSVR
+743 AGTYSFTSNGGGVR

>member
-1 MRRNKLKV
+1 MKRNKLKV

-31 SGTTPSPT
+31 SGTTQSPT
-39 PTPTENGG
+39 QTPTENGG
-47 GATTTPTPTP
+47 GATTPTPTPTP
-57 VPTTPSQTTTTTPNQ
+57 VPTTPSQSTTTTPNQ
-72 SSTANTPAQKV
+72 SSTNTPEQNKIE
-83 VKSIS
+83 SIS
-88 ISGGKTLYLVGEEFS
+88 VSGQTKEFLPGS
-103 FDGVVVTKTYNDET
+103 EFVFGGTVTKN
-117 QETATADEVT
+117 
-127 YKIYSDEDG
+127 YSDGSQVVATEEEYIVTIYTDNSYE
-136 TKEATSIA
+136 TEAENIK
-144 TAGTYYVYVTCG
+144 TAGTYYVVVSIGDKLATYEIV
-156 GKDNYYAITV
+156 V
-166 QEKQQTIHENAV
+166 REKQQTIHENAV

-198 NGNEV
+198 HGNEV
-203 YATANSSKKIQSED
+203 YVTANSSKKIQSED
-217 KSATCDG
+217 KTATCDG

-238 AAGESVSVAADG
+238 AAGESVNVSADG

-305 YKFDVAAG
+305 YEFDVAAG
-313 TYYFYVGAS
+313 TYYFYVGAT
-322 NDALGTNAGGWYF
+322 NATLGTTAGGWYF
-335 YGVDIAYDVPT
+335 YGVDIAYDVPA

-360 AKTDFNLNDTFSTDG
+360 VRTDFNLNDTFSTDG

-399 TDDTE
+399 NDDTE

-415 KVTAKGHSDNYD
+415 KVTAKGHSDTYD
-427 IQVINPNATVENI
+427 IQVINPNATIENI

-484 KVLDGETDVTSQ
+484 KVLDGEADVTSQ

-525 KERKFEYKNEV
+525 KEGKFEYKNEV

-624 SYYTKDNLTSSSVV
+624 SYYVKDANLTSGTDYKKQTLFEGNFVDV
-638 KDATIFDGNLITITG
+638 KVGTG
-653 GKNLGAPEGK
+653 TCKADSNT
-663 DGICNQEVQIKLD
+663 DINQGEMQIKLD
-676 ANTDA
+676 AGDG
-681 SKFKGLILNIKQ
+681 KEIIFVVKQ
-693 KVALKLYMN
+693 KITLKIIAN
-702 CSTDKSGKTFVIKDP
+702 ASGNKKYIIKDAVG
-717 TGKIVFT
+717 TELKAGDL
-724 SNDIVKNK
+724 SK
-732 TDNTL
+732 TADGDTTI
-737 VEVTLE
+737 EITLE
-743 AGTYTIESLTGSVR
+743 AGTYSFTSNGGGVR

>member
-1 MRRNKLKV
+1 MKRNKLKV

-31 SGTTPSPT
+31 SGTTQSPT
-39 PTPTENGG
+39 TTPTENGG
-47 GATTTPTPTP
+47 GATTPTPTPTP
-57 VPTTPSQTTTTTPNQ
+57 VPTTPSQSTTTTPNQ
-72 SSTANTPAQKV
+72 SSTNTPEQNKIE
-83 VKSIS
+83 SIS
-88 ISGGKTLYLVGEEFS
+88 VSGQTKEFLPGS
-103 FDGVVVTKTYNDET
+103 EFVFGGTVTKN
-117 QETATADEVT
+117 
-127 YKIYSDEDG
+127 YSDGSQVVATEEEYIVTIYTDNSYE
-136 TKEATSIA
+136 TEAENIK
-144 TAGTYYVYVTCG
+144 TAGTYYVVVSIGDKLATYEIV
-156 GKDNYYAITV
+156 V
-166 QEKQQTIHENAV
+166 REKQQTIHENAV

-203 YATANSSKKIQSED
+203 YVTANSSKKIQSED
-217 KSATCDG
+217 KTATCDG

-238 AAGESVSVAADG
+238 AAGESVNVSADG

-305 YKFDVAAG
+305 YEFDVAAG
-313 TYYFYVGAS
+313 TYYFYVGAT
-322 NDALGTNAGGWYF
+322 NATLGTTAGGWYF
-335 YGVDIAYDVPT
+335 YGVDIAYDVPA

-360 AKTDFNLNDTFSTDG
+360 VRTDFNLNDTFSTDG

-415 KVTAKGHSDNYD
+415 KVTAKGHSDTYD
-427 IQVINPNATVENI
+427 IQVINPNATIENI

-484 KVLDGETDVTSQ
+484 KVLDGEADVTSQ

-525 KERKFEYKNEV
+525 KEGKFEYKNEV

-624 SYYTKDNLTSSSVV
+624 SYYVKDANLTSGTDYKKQTLFEGNFVDV
-638 KDATIFDGNLITITG
+638 KVGTG
-653 GKNLGAPEGK
+653 TCKADSNTA
-663 DGICNQEVQIKLD
+663 INQGEMQIKLD
-676 ANTDA
+676 AGDG
-681 SKFKGLILNIKQ
+681 KEIIFVVKQ
-693 KVALKLYMN
+693 KITLKIIAN
-702 CSTDKSGKTFVIKDP
+702 ASGNKKYIIKDAVG
-717 TGKIVFT
+717 TELKAGDL
-724 SNDIVKNK
+724 SK
-732 TDNTL
+732 TADGDTTI
-737 VEVTLE
+737 EITLE
-743 AGTYTIESLTGSVR
+743 AGTYSFTSNGGGVR

>member
-1 MRRNKLKV
+1 MKRNKLKV

-31 SGTTPSPT
+31 SGTTQSPT
-39 PTPTENGG
+39 TTPTENGG
-47 GATTTPTPTP
+47 GATTPTPTPTP
-57 VPTTPSQTTTTTPNQ
+57 VPTTPSQSTTTTPNQ
-72 SSTANTPAQKV
+72 SSTNTPEQNKIE
-83 VKSIS
+83 SIS
-88 ISGGKTLYLVGEEFS
+88 VSGQTKEFLPGS
-103 FDGVVVTKTYNDET
+103 EFVFGGTVTKN
-117 QETATADEVT
+117 
-127 YKIYSDEDG
+127 YSDGSQVVATEEEYIVTIYTDNSYE
-136 TKEATSIA
+136 TEAENIK
-144 TAGTYYVYVTCG
+144 TAGTYYVVVSIGDKLATYEIV
-156 GKDNYYAITV
+156 V
-166 QEKQQTIHENAV
+166 REKQQTIHENAV

-198 NGNEV
+198 HGNEV
-203 YATANSSKKIQSED
+203 YVTANSSKKIQSED
-217 KSATCDG
+217 KTATCDG

-238 AAGESVSVAADG
+238 AAGESVNVSADG
-250 TVSNGRVIVVK
+250 TVSNGRVIVAK

-305 YKFDVAAG
+305 YEFDVAAG
-313 TYYFYVGAS
+313 TYYFYVGAT
-322 NDALGTNAGGWYF
+322 NATLGTTAGGWYF
-335 YGVDIAYDVPT
+335 YGVDIAYDVPA

-360 AKTDFNLNDTFSTDG
+360 VRTDFNLNDTFSTDG

-415 KVTAKGHSDNYD
+415 KVTAKGHSDTYD
-427 IQVINPNATVENI
+427 IQVINPNATIENI

-484 KVLDGETDVTSQ
+484 KVLDGEADVTSQ

-525 KERKFEYKNEV
+525 KEGKFEYKNEV

-624 SYYTKDNLTSSSVV
+624 SYYVKDANLTSGTDYKKQTLFEGNFVDV
-638 KDATIFDGNLITITG
+638 KVGTG
-653 GKNLGAPEGK
+653 TCKADSNTA
-663 DGICNQEVQIKLD
+663 INQGEMQIKLD
-676 ANTDA
+676 AGDG
-681 SKFKGLILNIKQ
+681 KEIIFVVKQ
-693 KVALKLYMN
+693 KITLKIIAN
-702 CSTDKSGKTFVIKDP
+702 ASGNKKYIIKDAVG
-717 TGKIVFT
+717 TELKAGDL
-724 SNDIVKNK
+724 SK
-732 TDNTL
+732 TADGDTTI
-737 VEVTLE
+737 EITLE
-743 AGTYTIESLTGSVR
+743 AGTYSFTSNGGGVR

>member
-1 MRRNKLKV
+1 MKRNKLKV

-31 SGTTPSPT
+31 SGTTQSPT
-39 PTPTENGG
+39 TTPTENGG
-47 GATTTPTPTP
+47 GATTPTP
-57 VPTTPSQTTTTTPNQ
+57 VPTTPSQSTTTTPNQ
-72 SSTANTPAQKV
+72 SSTNTPEQNKIE
-83 VKSIS
+83 SIS
-88 ISGGKTLYLVGEEFS
+88 VSGQTKEFLPGS
-103 FDGVVVTKTYNDET
+103 EFVFGGTVTKN
-117 QETATADEVT
+117 
-127 YKIYSDEDG
+127 YSDGSQVVATEEEYIVTIYTDNSYE
-136 TKEATSIA
+136 TEAENIK
-144 TAGTYYVYVTCG
+144 TAGTYYVVVSIGDKLATYEIV
-156 GKDNYYAITV
+156 V

-178 VKGVTPTKTDIS
+178 VKGVTPTETDIS

-198 NGNEV
+198 HGNEV
-203 YATANSSKKIQSED
+203 YVTANSSKKIQSED
-217 KSATCDG
+217 KTATCDG

-238 AAGESVSVAADG
+238 AAGESVNVSADG

-305 YKFDVAAG
+305 YEFDVAAG
-313 TYYFYVGAS
+313 TYYFYVGAT
-322 NDALGTNAGGWYF
+322 NATLGTTAGGWYF
-335 YGVDIAYDVPT
+335 YGVDIAYDVPA

-360 AKTDFNLNDTFSTDG
+360 VRTDFNLNDTFSTDG

-415 KVTAKGHSDNYD
+415 KVTAKGHSDTYD
-427 IQVINPNATVENI
+427 IQVINPNATIENI

-484 KVLDGETDVTSQ
+484 KVLDGEADVTSQ

-525 KERKFEYKNEV
+525 KEGKFEYKNEV

-624 SYYTKDNLTSSSVV
+624 SYYVKDANLTSGTDYKKQTLFEGNFVDV
-638 KDATIFDGNLITITG
+638 KVGTG
-653 GKNLGAPEGK
+653 TCKADSNTA
-663 DGICNQEVQIKLD
+663 INQGEMQIKLD
-676 ANTDA
+676 AGDG
-681 SKFKGLILNIKQ
+681 KEIIFVVKQ
-693 KVALKLYMN
+693 KITLKIIAN
-702 CSTDKSGKTFVIKDP
+702 ASGNKKYIIKDAVG
-717 TGKIVFT
+717 TELKAGDL
-724 SNDIVKNK
+724 SK
-732 TDNTL
+732 TADGDTTI
-737 VEVTLE
+737 EITLE
-743 AGTYTIESLTGSVR
+743 AGTYSFTSNGGGVR

>member
-31 SGTTPSPT
+31 SGTTQSPT
-39 PTPTENGG
+39 PAPTENGG
-47 GATTTPTPTP
+47 GATTPTPTPTP
-57 VPTTPSQTTTTTPNQ
+57 VPTTPSQSTTTTPNQ
-72 SSTANTPAQKV
+72 SSTNTPEQNKIE
-83 VKSIS
+83 SIS
-88 ISGGKTLYLVGEEFS
+88 VSGQTKEFLPGS
-103 FDGVVVTKTYNDET
+103 EFVFGGTVTKN
-117 QETATADEVT
+117 
-127 YKIYSDEDG
+127 YSDGSQVVATEEEYIVTIYTDNSYE
-136 TKEATSIA
+136 TEAENIK
-144 TAGTYYVYVTCG
+144 TAGTYYVVVSIGDKLATYEIV
-156 GKDNYYAITV
+156 V
-166 QEKQQTIHENAV
+166 REKQQTIHENAV

-198 NGNEV
+198 HGNEV
-203 YATANSSKKIQSED
+203 YVTANSSKKIQSED
-217 KSATCDG
+217 KTATCDG

-238 AAGESVSVAADG
+238 AAGESVNVSADG

-305 YKFDVAAG
+305 YEFDVAAG
-313 TYYFYVGAS
+313 TYYFYVGAT
-322 NDALGTNAGGWYF
+322 NATLGTTAGAWYF
-335 YGVDIAYDVPT
+335 YGVDIAYDVPA

-360 AKTDFNLNDTFSTDG
+360 VRTDFNLNDTFSTDG

-415 KVTAKGHSDNYD
+415 KVTAKGHSDTYD
-427 IQVINPNATVENI
+427 IQVINPNATIENI

-484 KVLDGETDVTSQ
+484 KVLDGEADVTSQ

-525 KERKFEYKNEV
+525 KEGKFEYKNEV

-624 SYYTKDNLTSSSVV
+624 SYYVKDANLTSGTDYKKQTLFEGNFVDV
-638 KDATIFDGNLITITG
+638 KVGTG
-653 GKNLGAPEGK
+653 TCKADSNTA
-663 DGICNQEVQIKLD
+663 INQGEMQIKLD
-676 ANTDA
+676 PGDG
-681 SKFKGLILNIKQ
+681 KEIIFVVKQ
-693 KVALKLYMN
+693 KITLKIIAN
-702 CSTDKSGKTFVIKDP
+702 ASGNKKYIIKDAVG
-717 TGKIVFT
+717 TELKAGDL
-724 SNDIVKNK
+724 SK
-732 TDNTL
+732 TADGDTTI
-737 VEVTLE
+737 EITLE
-743 AGTYTIESLTGSVR
+743 AGTYSFTSNGGGVR

>member
-1 MRRNKLKV
+1 MKRNKLKV

-31 SGTTPSPT
+31 SGTTQSPT
-39 PTPTENGG
+39 TTPTENGG
-47 GATTTPTPTP
+47 GATTPTPTPTP
-57 VPTTPSQTTTTTPNQ
+57 VPTTPSQSTTTTPNQ
-72 SSTANTPAQKV
+72 SSTNTPEQNKIE
-83 VKSIS
+83 SIS
-88 ISGGKTLYLVGEEFS
+88 VSGQTKEFLPGS
-103 FDGVVVTKTYNDET
+103 EFVFGGTVTKN
-117 QETATADEVT
+117 
-127 YKIYSDEDG
+127 YSDGSQVVATEEEYIVTIYTDNSYE
-136 TKEATSIA
+136 TEAENIK
-144 TAGTYYVYVTCG
+144 TAGTYYVVVSIGDKLATYEIV
-156 GKDNYYAITV
+156 V
-166 QEKQQTIHENAV
+166 REKQQTIHENAV

-198 NGNEV
+198 HGNEV
-203 YATANSSKKIQSED
+203 YVTANSSKKIQSED
-217 KSATCDG
+217 KTATCDG

-238 AAGESVSVAADG
+238 AAGESVNVSADG

-305 YKFDVAAG
+305 YEFDVAAG
-313 TYYFYVGAS
+313 TYYFYVGAT
-322 NDALGTNAGGWYF
+322 NATLGTTAGGWYF
-335 YGVDIAYDVPT
+335 YGVDIAYDVPA

-360 AKTDFNLNDTFSTDG
+360 VRTDFNLNDTFSTDG

-415 KVTAKGHSDNYD
+415 KVTAKGHSDTYD
-427 IQVINPNATVENI
+427 IQVINPNATIENI

-484 KVLDGETDVTSQ
+484 KVLDGEADVTSQ

-525 KERKFEYKNEV
+525 KEGKFEYKNEV

-624 SYYTKDNLTSSSVV
+624 SYYVKDANLTSGTDYKNQTLFEGNFVDV
-638 KDATIFDGNLITITG
+638 KVGTG
-653 GKNLGAPEGK
+653 TCKADSNTA
-663 DGICNQEVQIKLD
+663 INQGEMQIKLD
-676 ANTDA
+676 TGDG
-681 SKFKGLILNIKQ
+681 KEIIFVVKQ
-693 KVALKLYMN
+693 KITLKIIAN
-702 CSTDKSGKTFVIKDP
+702 ASGNKKYIIKDAVG
-717 TGKIVFT
+717 TELKAGDL
-724 SNDIVKNK
+724 SK
-732 TDNTL
+732 TADGDTTI
-737 VEVTLE
+737 EITLE
-743 AGTYTIESLTGSVR
+743 AGTYSFTSNGGGVR

>member
-1 MRRNKLKV
+1 MKRNKLKV

-31 SGTTPSPT
+31 SGTTQSPT
-39 PTPTENGG
+39 TTPTENGG
-47 GATTTPTPTP
+47 GATTPTPTPTP
-57 VPTTPSQTTTTTPNQ
+57 VPTTPSQSTTTTTNQ
-72 SSTANTPAQKV
+72 SSTNTPEQNKIE
-83 VKSIS
+83 SIS
-88 ISGGKTLYLVGEEFS
+88 VSGQTKEFLPGS
-103 FDGVVVTKTYNDET
+103 EFVFGGTVTKN
-117 QETATADEVT
+117 
-127 YKIYSDEDG
+127 YSDGSQVVATEEEYIVTIYTDNSYE
-136 TKEATSIA
+136 TEAENIK
-144 TAGTYYVYVTCG
+144 TAGTYYVVVSIGDKLATYEIV
-156 GKDNYYAITV
+156 V
-166 QEKQQTIHENAV
+166 REKQQTIHENAV

-198 NGNEV
+198 HGNEV
-203 YATANSSKKIQSED
+203 YVTANSSKKIQSED
-217 KSATCDG
+217 KTATCDG

-238 AAGESVSVAADG
+238 AAGESVNVSADG

-305 YKFDVAAG
+305 YEFDVAAG
-313 TYYFYVGAS
+313 TYYFYVGAT
-322 NDALGTNAGGWYF
+322 NATLGTTAGGWYF
-335 YGVDIAYDVPT
+335 YGVDIAYDVPA

-360 AKTDFNLNDTFSTDG
+360 VRTDFNLNDTFSTDG

-415 KVTAKGHSDNYD
+415 KVTAKGHSDTYD
-427 IQVINPNATVENI
+427 IQVINPNATIENI

-484 KVLDGETDVTSQ
+484 KVLDGEADVTSQ

-525 KERKFEYKNEV
+525 KEGKFEYKNEV

-624 SYYTKDNLTSSSVV
+624 SYYVKGANLTSGTDYKKQTLFEGNFVDV
-638 KDATIFDGNLITITG
+638 KVGTG
-653 GKNLGAPEGK
+653 TCKADSNTA
-663 DGICNQEVQIKLD
+663 INQGEMQIKLD
-676 ANTDA
+676 AGDG
-681 SKFKGLILNIKQ
+681 KEIIFVVKQ
-693 KVALKLYMN
+693 KITLKIIAN
-702 CSTDKSGKTFVIKDP
+702 ASGNKKYIIKDAVG
-717 TGKIVFT
+717 TELKAGDLSMTADGDTTIE
-724 SNDIVKNK
+724 I
-732 TDNTL
+732 
-737 VEVTLE
+737 TLE
-743 AGTYTIESLTGSVR
+743 AGTYSFTSNGGGVR

>member
-1 MRRNKLKV
+1 MKRNKLKV
-9 LSSLAILGIAGLG
+9 LSSLTILGIAGLG

-31 SGTTPSPT
+31 SGTTQSPT
-39 PTPTENGG
+39 TTPTENGG
-47 GATTTPTPTP
+47 GATTPTPTPTP
-57 VPTTPSQTTTTTPNQ
+57 VPTTPSQSTTTTPNQ
-72 SSTANTPAQKV
+72 SSTNTPEQNKIE
-83 VKSIS
+83 SIS
-88 ISGGKTLYLVGEEFS
+88 VSGQTKEFLPGS
-103 FDGVVVTKTYNDET
+103 EFVFGGTVTKN
-117 QETATADEVT
+117 
-127 YKIYSDEDG
+127 YSDGSQVVATEEEYIVTIYTDNSYE
-136 TKEATSIA
+136 TEAENIK
-144 TAGTYYVYVTCG
+144 TAGTYYVVVSIGDKLATYEIV
-156 GKDNYYAITV
+156 V
-166 QEKQQTIHENAV
+166 REKQQTIHENAV

-198 NGNEV
+198 HGNEV
-203 YATANSSKKIQSED
+203 YVTANSSKKIQSED
-217 KSATCDG
+217 KTATCDG

-238 AAGESVSVAADG
+238 AAGESVNVSADG

-305 YKFDVAAG
+305 YEFDVAAG
-313 TYYFYVGAS
+313 TYYFYVGAT
-322 NDALGTNAGGWYF
+322 NATLGTTAGGWYF
-335 YGVDIAYDVPT
+335 YGVDIAYDVPA

-360 AKTDFNLNDTFSTDG
+360 VRTDFNLNDTFSTDG

-415 KVTAKGHSDNYD
+415 KVTAKGHSDTYD
-427 IQVINPNATVENI
+427 IQVINPNATIENI

-484 KVLDGETDVTSQ
+484 KVLDGEADVTSQ

-525 KERKFEYKNEV
+525 KEGKFEYKNEV

-624 SYYTKDNLTSSSVV
+624 SYYVKDANLTSGTDYKKQTLFEGNFVDV
-638 KDATIFDGNLITITG
+638 KVGTG
-653 GKNLGAPEGK
+653 TCKADSNTA
-663 DGICNQEVQIKLD
+663 INQGEMQIKLD
-676 ANTDA
+676 AGDG
-681 SKFKGLILNIKQ
+681 KEIIFVVKQ
-693 KVALKLYMN
+693 KITLKIIAN
-702 CSTDKSGKTFVIKDP
+702 ASGNKKYIIKDAVG
-717 TGKIVFT
+717 TELKAGDL
-724 SNDIVKNK
+724 SK
-732 TDNTL
+732 TADGDTTI
-737 VEVTLE
+737 EITLE
-743 AGTYTIESLTGSVR
+743 AGTYSFTSNGGGVR

>member
-1 MRRNKLKV
+1 MKRNKLKV

-47 GATTTPTPTP
+47 ATTTPTPTP
-57 VPTTPSQTTTTTPNQ
+57 APTTPSQTTTTTPNQ

-178 VKGVTPTKTDIS
+178 VKGVSSNITEKFN
-190 TKVDIYNQ
+190 IYSQ

-203 YATANSSKKIQSED
+203 YATATSTKYLEYETKT
-217 KSATCDG
+217 ATVDG
-224 IEFSQRLKMQGSAV
+224 IEFSQRLKMKGSAV
-238 AAGESVSVAADG
+238 GKGETVSVAADG

-268 TFYGMPSSEQ
+268 TFYGMPSDNK
-278 KRSFILTNNADY
+278 KRSFILTNNADVT
-290 SREVASAADKTNIGS
+290 REIASAADKTNIGS
-305 YKFDVAAG
+305 YEFDVKAG

-322 NDALGTNAGGWYF
+322 NDALGTEAGGWYF
-335 YGVDIAYDVPT
+335 YGVDIAYDVPA

-624 SYYTKDNLTSSSVV
+624 SYSTSGLTVGTDYKNSVL
-638 KDATIFDGNLITITG
+638 FEGNLVDVKVGTG
-653 GKNLGAPEGK
+653 TCKADDAK
-663 DGICNQEVQIKLD
+663 DKDTMNHEVQIKLD
-676 ANTDA
+676 SGAG
-681 SKFKGLILNIKQ
+681 KEIIFVVKQ
-693 KVALKLYMN
+693 KITLKIAIN
-702 CSTDKSGKTFVIKDP
+702 ASGTKKYVIKDS
-717 TGKIVFT
+717 TGTVVPNGSGNVDITKDSNTIVE
-724 SNDIVKNK
+724 I
-732 TDNTL
+732 
-737 VEVTLE
+737 TLE
-743 AGTYTIESLTGSVR
+743 AGTYTLASDGGGVR

>member
-1 MRRNKLKV
+1 MKRNKLKV

-31 SGTTPSPT
+31 SGTTQSPT
-39 PTPTENGG
+39 STPTENGG
-47 GATTTPTPTP
+47 GATTPTPTPTP
-57 VPTTPSQTTTTTPNQ
+57 VPTTPSQSTTTTPNQ
-72 SSTANTPAQKV
+72 SSTNTPEQNKIE
-83 VKSIS
+83 SIS
-88 ISGGKTLYLVGEEFS
+88 VSGQTKEFLPGS
-103 FDGVVVTKTYNDET
+103 EFVFGGTVTKN
-117 QETATADEVT
+117 
-127 YKIYSDEDG
+127 YSDGSQVVATEEEYIVTIYTDNSYE
-136 TKEATSIA
+136 TEAENIK
-144 TAGTYYVYVTCG
+144 TAGTYYVVVSIGDKLATYEIV
-156 GKDNYYAITV
+156 V
-166 QEKQQTIHENAV
+166 REKQQTIHENAV

-198 NGNEV
+198 HGNEV
-203 YATANSSKKIQSED
+203 YVTANSSKKIQSED
-217 KSATCDG
+217 KTATCDG

-238 AAGESVSVAADG
+238 AAGESVNVSADG

-305 YKFDVAAG
+305 YEFDVAAG
-313 TYYFYVGAS
+313 TYYFYVGAT
-322 NDALGTNAGGWYF
+322 NATLGTTAGGWYF
-335 YGVDIAYDVPT
+335 YGVDIAYDVPA

-360 AKTDFNLNDTFSTDG
+360 VRTDFNLNDTFSTDG

-415 KVTAKGHSDNYD
+415 KVTAKGHSDTYD
-427 IQVINPNATVENI
+427 IQVINPNATIENI

-484 KVLDGETDVTSQ
+484 KVLDGEADVTSQ

-525 KERKFEYKNEV
+525 KEGKFEYKNEV

-586 IDTATNAFASV
+586 IDTATNAFALV

-624 SYYTKDNLTSSSVV
+624 SYYVKDANLTSGTDYKKQTLFEGNFVDV
-638 KDATIFDGNLITITG
+638 KVGTG
-653 GKNLGAPEGK
+653 TCKADSNTA
-663 DGICNQEVQIKLD
+663 INQGEMQIKLD
-676 ANTDA
+676 AGDG
-681 SKFKGLILNIKQ
+681 KEIIFVVKQ
-693 KVALKLYMN
+693 KITLKIIAN
-702 CSTDKSGKTFVIKDP
+702 ASGNKKYIIKDAVG
-717 TGKIVFT
+717 TELKAGDL
-724 SNDIVKNK
+724 SK
-732 TDNTL
+732 TADGDTTI
-737 VEVTLE
+737 EITLE
-743 AGTYTIESLTGSVR
+743 AGTYSFTSNGGGVR

>member
-1 MRRNKLKV
+1 MKRNKLKV

-31 SGTTPSPT
+31 SGTTQSPT
-39 PTPTENGG
+39 TTLTENGG
-47 GATTTPTPTP
+47 GATTPTPTPTP
-57 VPTTPSQTTTTTPNQ
+57 VPTTPSQSTTTTPNQ
-72 SSTANTPAQKV
+72 SSTNTPEQNKIE
-83 VKSIS
+83 SIS
-88 ISGGKTLYLVGEEFS
+88 VSGQTKEFLPGS
-103 FDGVVVTKTYNDET
+103 EFVFGGTVTKN
-117 QETATADEVT
+117 
-127 YKIYSDEDG
+127 YSDGSQVVATEEEYIVTIYTDNSYE
-136 TKEATSIA
+136 TEAENIK
-144 TAGTYYVYVTCG
+144 TAGTYYVVVSIGDKLATYEIV
-156 GKDNYYAITV
+156 V
-166 QEKQQTIHENAV
+166 REKQQTIHENAV

-198 NGNEV
+198 HGNEV
-203 YATANSSKKIQSED
+203 YVTANSSKKIQSED
-217 KSATCDG
+217 KTATCDG

-238 AAGESVSVAADG
+238 AAGESVNVSADG

-305 YKFDVAAG
+305 YEFDVAAG
-313 TYYFYVGAS
+313 TYYFYVGAT
-322 NDALGTNAGGWYF
+322 NATLGTTAGGWYF
-335 YGVDIAYDVPT
+335 YGVDIAYDVPA

-360 AKTDFNLNDTFSTDG
+360 VRTDFNLNDTFSTDG

-415 KVTAKGHSDNYD
+415 KVTAKGHSDTYD
-427 IQVINPNATVENI
+427 IQVINPNATIENI

-484 KVLDGETDVTSQ
+484 KVLDGEADVTSQ

-525 KERKFEYKNEV
+525 KEGKFEYKNEV

-624 SYYTKDNLTSSSVV
+624 SYYVKDANLTSGTDYKKQTLFEGNFVDV
-638 KDATIFDGNLITITG
+638 KVGTG
-653 GKNLGAPEGK
+653 TCKADSNTA
-663 DGICNQEVQIKLD
+663 INQGEMQIKLD
-676 ANTDA
+676 AGDG
-681 SKFKGLILNIKQ
+681 KEIIFVVKQ
-693 KVALKLYMN
+693 KITLKIIAN
-702 CSTDKSGKTFVIKDP
+702 ASGNKKYIIKDAVG
-717 TGKIVFT
+717 TELKAGDL
-724 SNDIVKNK
+724 SK
-732 TDNTL
+732 TADGDTTI
-737 VEVTLE
+737 EITLE
-743 AGTYTIESLTGSVR
+743 AGTYSFTSNGGGVR

>member
-1 MRRNKLKV
+1 MKRNKLKV

-31 SGTTPSPT
+31 SGTTQSPT
-39 PTPTENGG
+39 TTPTENGG
-47 GATTTPTPTP
+47 GATTPTP
-57 VPTTPSQTTTTTPNQ
+57 VPTTPSKSTTTTPNQ
-72 SSTANTPAQKV
+72 SSTNTPEQNKIE
-83 VKSIS
+83 SIS
-88 ISGGKTLYLVGEEFS
+88 VSGQTKEFLPGS
-103 FDGVVVTKTYNDET
+103 EFVFGGTVTKN
-117 QETATADEVT
+117 
-127 YKIYSDEDG
+127 YSDGSQVVATEEEYIVTIYTDNSYE
-136 TKEATSIA
+136 TEAENIK
-144 TAGTYYVYVTCG
+144 TAGTYYVVVSIGDKLATYEIV
-156 GKDNYYAITV
+156 V
-166 QEKQQTIHENAV
+166 REKQQTIHENAV

-198 NGNEV
+198 HGNEV
-203 YATANSSKKIQSED
+203 YVTANSSKKIQSED
-217 KSATCDG
+217 KTATCDG

-238 AAGESVSVAADG
+238 AAGESVNVSADG

-305 YKFDVAAG
+305 YEFDVAAG
-313 TYYFYVGAS
+313 TYYFYVGAT
-322 NDALGTNAGGWYF
+322 NATLGTTAGGWYF
-335 YGVDIAYDVPT
+335 YGVDIAYDVPA
-346 SSLTYSEIKVDASN
+346 SSLIYSEIKVDASN
-360 AKTDFNLNDTFSTDG
+360 VRTDFNLNDTFSTDG

-415 KVTAKGHSDNYD
+415 KVTAKGHSDTYD
-427 IQVINPNATVENI
+427 IQVINPNATIENI

-484 KVLDGETDVTSQ
+484 KVLDGEADVTSQ

-525 KERKFEYKNEV
+525 KEGKFEYKNEV

-624 SYYTKDNLTSSSVV
+624 SYYVKDANLTSGTDYKKQTLFEGNFVDV
-638 KDATIFDGNLITITG
+638 KVGTG
-653 GKNLGAPEGK
+653 TCKADSNTA
-663 DGICNQEVQIKLD
+663 INQGEMQIKLD
-676 ANTDA
+676 AGDG
-681 SKFKGLILNIKQ
+681 KEIIFVVKQ
-693 KVALKLYMN
+693 KITLKIIAN
-702 CSTDKSGKTFVIKDP
+702 ASGNKKYIIKDAVG
-717 TGKIVFT
+717 TELKAGDL
-724 SNDIVKNK
+724 SK
-732 TDNTL
+732 TADGDTTI
-737 VEVTLE
+737 EITLE
-743 AGTYTIESLTGSVR
+743 AGTYSFTSNGGGVR

>member
-1 MRRNKLKV
+1 MKRNKLKV

-31 SGTTPSPT
+31 SGTTQSPT
-39 PTPTENGG
+39 TTPTENGG
-47 GATTTPTPTP
+47 GATTPTPTPTP
-57 VPTTPSQTTTTTPNQ
+57 VPTTPSQSTTTTPNQ
-72 SSTANTPAQKV
+72 SSTNTPEQNKIE
-83 VKSIS
+83 SIS
-88 ISGGKTLYLVGEEFS
+88 VSGQTKEFLPGS
-103 FDGVVVTKTYNDET
+103 EFVFGGTVTKN
-117 QETATADEVT
+117 
-127 YKIYSDEDG
+127 YSDGSQVVATEEEYIVTIYTDNSYE
-136 TKEATSIA
+136 TEAENIK
-144 TAGTYYVYVTCG
+144 TAGTYYVVVSIGDKLATYEIV
-156 GKDNYYAITV
+156 V

-198 NGNEV
+198 HGNEV
-203 YATANSSKKIQSED
+203 YVTANSSKKIQSED
-217 KSATCDG
+217 KTATCDG

-238 AAGESVSVAADG
+238 AAGESVNVSADG

-305 YKFDVAAG
+305 YEFDVAAG
-313 TYYFYVGAS
+313 TYYFYVGAT
-322 NDALGTNAGGWYF
+322 NATLGTTAGGWYF
-335 YGVDIAYDVPT
+335 YGVDIAYDVPA

-360 AKTDFNLNDTFSTDG
+360 VRTDFNLNDTFSTDG

-385 TWDILSKEDYKVTN
+385 TWDILSKEDYKVTT

-415 KVTAKGHSDNYD
+415 KVTAKGHSDTYD
-427 IQVINPNATVENI
+427 IQVINPNATIENI

-484 KVLDGETDVTSQ
+484 KVLDGEADVTSQ

-525 KERKFEYKNEV
+525 KEGKFEYKNEV

-624 SYYTKDNLTSSSVV
+624 SYYVKDANLTSGTDYKKQTLFEGNFVDV
-638 KDATIFDGNLITITG
+638 KVGTG
-653 GKNLGAPEGK
+653 TCKADSNTA
-663 DGICNQEVQIKLD
+663 INQGEMQIKLD
-676 ANTDA
+676 AGDG
-681 SKFKGLILNIKQ
+681 KEIIFVVKQ
-693 KVALKLYMN
+693 KITLKIIAN
-702 CSTDKSGKTFVIKDP
+702 ASGNKKYIIKDAVG
-717 TGKIVFT
+717 TELKAGDL
-724 SNDIVKNK
+724 SK
-732 TDNTL
+732 TADGDTTI
-737 VEVTLE
+737 EITLE
-743 AGTYTIESLTGSVR
+743 AGTYSFTSNGGGVR

>member
-1 MRRNKLKV
+1 MKRNKLKV

-31 SGTTPSPT
+31 SGTTQSPT
-39 PTPTENGG
+39 TTPTENGG
-47 GATTTPTPTP
+47 GATTPTPTPTP
-57 VPTTPSQTTTTTPNQ
+57 VPTTTTPNQ
-72 SSTANTPAQKV
+72 SSTNTPEQNKIE
-83 VKSIS
+83 SIS
-88 ISGGKTLYLVGEEFS
+88 VSGQTKEFLPGS
-103 FDGVVVTKTYNDET
+103 EFVFGGTVTKN
-117 QETATADEVT
+117 
-127 YKIYSDEDG
+127 YSDGSQVVATEEEYIVTIYTDNSYE
-136 TKEATSIA
+136 TEAENIK
-144 TAGTYYVYVTCG
+144 TAGTYYVVVSIGDKLATYEIV
-156 GKDNYYAITV
+156 V
-166 QEKQQTIHENAV
+166 REKQQTIHENAV

-198 NGNEV
+198 HGNEV
-203 YATANSSKKIQSED
+203 YVTANSSKKIQSED
-217 KSATCDG
+217 KTATCDG

-238 AAGESVSVAADG
+238 AAGESVNVSADG

-261 VAQASKL
+261 VAQTSKL

-305 YKFDVAAG
+305 YEFDVAAG
-313 TYYFYVGAS
+313 TYYFYVGAT
-322 NDALGTNAGGWYF
+322 NATLGTTAGGWYF
-335 YGVDIAYDVPT
+335 YGVDIAYDVPA

-360 AKTDFNLNDTFSTDG
+360 VRTDFNLNDTFSTDG

-415 KVTAKGHSDNYD
+415 KVTAKGHSDTYD
-427 IQVINPNATVENI
+427 IQVINPNATIENI

-484 KVLDGETDVTSQ
+484 KVLDGEADVTSQ

-525 KERKFEYKNEV
+525 KEGKFEYKNEV

-558 WSKYNDTILSTAE
+558 WSKYNDTIFSTAE

-624 SYYTKDNLTSSSVV
+624 SYYVKDANLTSGTDYKKQTLFEGNFVDV
-638 KDATIFDGNLITITG
+638 KVGTG
-653 GKNLGAPEGK
+653 TCKADSNTA
-663 DGICNQEVQIKLD
+663 INQGEMQIKLD
-676 ANTDA
+676 AGDG
-681 SKFKGLILNIKQ
+681 KEIIFVVKQ
-693 KVALKLYMN
+693 KITLKIIAN
-702 CSTDKSGKTFVIKDP
+702 ASGNKKYIIKDAVG
-717 TGKIVFT
+717 TELKAGDL
-724 SNDIVKNK
+724 SK
-732 TDNTL
+732 TADGDTTI
-737 VEVTLE
+737 EITLE
-743 AGTYTIESLTGSVR
+743 AGTYSFTSNGGGVR

>member
-31 SGTTPSPT
+31 SGTTQSPT
-39 PTPTENGG
+39 TTPTENGG
-47 GATTTPTPTP
+47 GATTPTPTPTP
-57 VPTTPSQTTTTTPNQ
+57 VPTTPSQSTTTTPNQ
-72 SSTANTPAQKV
+72 SSTNTPEQNKIE
-83 VKSIS
+83 SIS
-88 ISGGKTLYLVGEEFS
+88 VSGQTKEFLPGS
-103 FDGVVVTKTYNDET
+103 EFVFGGTVTKN
-117 QETATADEVT
+117 
-127 YKIYSDEDG
+127 YSDGSQVVATEEEYIVTIYTDNSYE
-136 TKEATSIA
+136 TEAENIK
-144 TAGTYYVYVTCG
+144 TAGTYYVVVSIGDKLATYEIV
-156 GKDNYYAITV
+156 V
-166 QEKQQTIHENAV
+166 REKQQTIHENAV

-198 NGNEV
+198 HGNEV
-203 YATANSSKKIQSED
+203 YVTANSSKKIQSED
-217 KSATCDG
+217 KTATCDG

-238 AAGESVSVAADG
+238 AAGERVNVSADG

-305 YKFDVAAG
+305 YEFDVAAG
-313 TYYFYVGAS
+313 TYYFYVGAT
-322 NDALGTNAGGWYF
+322 NATLGTTAGGWYF
-335 YGVDIAYDVPT
+335 YGVDIAYDVPA

-360 AKTDFNLNDTFSTDG
+360 VRTDFNLNDTFSTDG

-415 KVTAKGHSDNYD
+415 KVTAKGHSDTYD
-427 IQVINPNATVENI
+427 IQVINPNATIENI

-470 VTQDIAYDAEKITY
+470 VTQDIAYDVEKITY
-484 KVLDGETDVTSQ
+484 KVLDGEADVTSQ

-525 KERKFEYKNEV
+525 KEGKFEYKNEV

-624 SYYTKDNLTSSSVV
+624 SYYVKDANLTSGTDYKKQTLFEGNFVDV
-638 KDATIFDGNLITITG
+638 KVGTG
-653 GKNLGAPEGK
+653 TCKADSNTA
-663 DGICNQEVQIKLD
+663 INQGEMQIKLD
-676 ANTDA
+676 AGDG
-681 SKFKGLILNIKQ
+681 KEIIFVVKQ
-693 KVALKLYMN
+693 KITLKIIAN
-702 CSTDKSGKTFVIKDP
+702 ASGNKKYIIKDAVG
-717 TGKIVFT
+717 TELKAGDL
-724 SNDIVKNK
+724 SK
-732 TDNTL
+732 TADGDTTI
-737 VEVTLE
+737 EITLE
-743 AGTYTIESLTGSVR
+743 AGTYSFTSNGGGVR

>member
-31 SGTTPSPT
+31 SGTTQSPT
-39 PTPTENGG
+39 TTPTENGG
-47 GATTTPTPTP
+47 GATTPTPTPTP
-57 VPTTPSQTTTTTPNQ
+57 VPTTPSQSTTPTPNQ
-72 SSTANTPAQKV
+72 SSTNTPEQNKIE
-83 VKSIS
+83 SIS
-88 ISGGKTLYLVGEEFS
+88 VSGQTKEFLPGS
-103 FDGVVVTKTYNDET
+103 EFVFGGTVTKN
-117 QETATADEVT
+117 
-127 YKIYSDEDG
+127 YSDGSQVVATEEEYIVTIYTDNSYE
-136 TKEATSIA
+136 TEAENIK
-144 TAGTYYVYVTCG
+144 TAGTYYVVVSIGDKLATYEIV
-156 GKDNYYAITV
+156 V
-166 QEKQQTIHENAV
+166 REKQQTIHENAV

-198 NGNEV
+198 HGNEV
-203 YATANSSKKIQSED
+203 YVTANSSKKIQSED
-217 KSATCDG
+217 KTATCDG

-238 AAGESVSVAADG
+238 AAGESVNVSADG

-305 YKFDVAAG
+305 YEFDVAAG
-313 TYYFYVGAS
+313 TYYFYVGAT
-322 NDALGTNAGGWYF
+322 NATLGTIAGGWYF
-335 YGVDIAYDVPT
+335 YGVDIAYDVPA

-360 AKTDFNLNDTFSTDG
+360 VRTDFNLNDTFSTDG

-415 KVTAKGHSDNYD
+415 KVTAKGHSDTYD
-427 IQVINPNATVENI
+427 IQVINPNATIENI

-484 KVLDGETDVTSQ
+484 KVLDGEADVTSQ

-525 KERKFEYKNEV
+525 KEGKFEYKNEV

-624 SYYTKDNLTSSSVV
+624 SYYVKDANLTSGTDYKKQTLFEGNFVDV
-638 KDATIFDGNLITITG
+638 KVGTG
-653 GKNLGAPEGK
+653 TCKADSNTA
-663 DGICNQEVQIKLD
+663 INQGEMQIKLD
-676 ANTDA
+676 AGDG
-681 SKFKGLILNIKQ
+681 KEIIFVVKQ
-693 KVALKLYMN
+693 KITLKIIAN
-702 CSTDKSGKTFVIKDP
+702 ASGNKKYIIKDAVG
-717 TGKIVFT
+717 TELKAGDL
-724 SNDIVKNK
+724 SK
-732 TDNTL
+732 TADGDTTI
-737 VEVTLE
+737 EITLE
-743 AGTYTIESLTGSVR
+743 AGTYSFTSNGGGVR